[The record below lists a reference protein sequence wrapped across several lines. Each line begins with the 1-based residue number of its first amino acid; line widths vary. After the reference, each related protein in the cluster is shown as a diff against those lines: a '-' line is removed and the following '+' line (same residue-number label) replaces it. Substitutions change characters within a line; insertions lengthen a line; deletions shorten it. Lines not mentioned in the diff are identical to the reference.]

1 MVQHVSMSDVAAIWG
16 LFLYIRPRLMQLRLL
31 LLDSMGLRVLVLVV
45 RVRVIRVFGLY
56 YNMICIV
63 GISPMLDP
71 RGYHLI
77 VLIAFTVRSCT
88 VHCREFGK
96 VSA

>member
-1 MVQHVSMSDVAAIWG
+1 
-16 LFLYIRPRLMQLRLL
+16 
-31 LLDSMGLRVLVLVV
+31 
-45 RVRVIRVFGLY
+45 
-56 YNMICIV
+56 MICIV
-63 GISPMLDP
+63 GISPLLDP
-71 RGYHLI
+71 RGYHFVAFNASNVMI

>member
-1 MVQHVSMSDVAAIWG
+1 
-16 LFLYIRPRLMQLRLL
+16 
-31 LLDSMGLRVLVLVV
+31 
-45 RVRVIRVFGLY
+45 
-56 YNMICIV
+56 MICIV
-63 GISPMLDP
+63 GISPLLDP

>member
-1 MVQHVSMSDVAAIWG
+1 
-16 LFLYIRPRLMQLRLL
+16 
-31 LLDSMGLRVLVLVV
+31 MGLRVLVLVV

-71 RGYHLI
+71 RGYHFVAFNASNVMI
-77 VLIAFTVRSCT
+77 VLIAYAFTLRSCT
-88 VHCREFGK
+88 VQCREFGK